1 MTDTFSLKVKG
12 LRKKYNDSV
21 VLNDVSAGFL
31 DSSVNVIIGP
41 SGIGK
46 SVLLKCL
53 LGLEKPDSGE
63 VKFLKCLSNDITP
76 RIGILFQKPVLYFEK
91 TVYDNVKFNLD
102 LYSREIKVEDSDK
115 AIREAL
121 QQVGLLEHADE
132 YPGNFSGGMQKRLGL
147 AMAIV
152 YEPQYLFC
160 DEPDSGLDPEATA
173 SINKLIYDLTHAKGM
188 TTVIITHNLDTVLT
202 SSDYVVFLDKIKEK
216 PLGNKDEGAKVFW
229 HGPVADLINVKKKRL
244 QTFLDSN
251 ILWREYKKNHEVKAD

>member
-1 MTDTFSLKVKG
+1 MTDTFSLKVKS
-12 LRKKYNDSV
+12 LKKKYNEIV
-21 VLNDVSAGFL
+21 VLNDVSAEFL

-102 LYSREIKVEDSDK
+102 LYSREIKVEDPDK

-121 QQVGLLEHADE
+121 QHVGLLEHADE

-160 DEPDSGLDPEATA
+160 DEPDSGLDPENTA

-216 PLGNKDEGAKVFW
+216 PLKNKDEGAKVFW
-229 HGPVADLINVKKKRL
+229 HGPVADLINVKRKRL
-244 QTFLDSN
+244 QTFLNSN

>member
-1 MTDTFSLKVKG
+1 MADTFSLKVKR
-12 LRKKYNDSV
+12 LIKQYNDSV
-21 VLNDVSAGFL
+21 VLNGVSAAFL
-31 DSSVNVIIGP
+31 DNAVNVIIGP

-53 LGLEKPDSGE
+53 LGLEKPDGGE
-63 VKFLKCLSNDITP
+63 VKFLKCLSDDITP
-76 RIGILFQKPVLYFEK
+76 RIGILFQKPVLYSEK

-102 LYSREIKVEDSDK
+102 LYSREIKVEDPDK
-115 AIREAL
+115 VIREAL

-160 DEPDSGLDPEATA
+160 DEPDSGLDPENTA
-173 SINKLIYDLTHAKGM
+173 SINKLIYDLTHAKDM

-216 PLGNKDEGAKVFW
+216 SLENKDVGAKVFW
-229 HGPVADLINVKKKRL
+229 HGHVDDLINVQKNRL
-244 QTFLDSN
+244 QAFLNSN
-251 ILWREYKKNHEVKAD
+251 ILWKEYKRNHEVKND